1 MQRRAKRHAELRTA
15 PECQVEC
22 LRSQSCGDMIQKW
35 RYSSRKFGGL
45 RQYRR
50 DVTAGKSRKARALGA
65 FRSRPSGSARGRAPR
80 CRGRPAPHRGG
91 AGVSVS
97 ELK

>member
-65 FRSRPSGSARGRAPR
+65 FRSRPSPGLRARPCSALPWPP
-80 CRGRPAPHRGG
+80 RPAQGGRRGIC
-91 AGVSVS
+91 
-97 ELK
+97 L

>member
-65 FRSRPSGSARGRAPR
+65 FRSRPSGAPR
-80 CRGRPAPHRGG
+80 AAVLRVAVAAPPRTGG
-91 AGVSVS
+91 APGYLS
-97 ELK
+97 LN